1 MYKRRKCTRIAAEA
15 KDVFNMQTSIKQID
29 KVYKSLNE
37 AVMTLRKF
45 QAALQAN
52 KIKQKVNDE
61 TGIDIDVLIQQ
72 ADKIADRV
80 TSYSIKLSVIK
91 EK

>member
-1 MYKRRKCTRIAAEA
+1 MYKRRKSRIAAEA
-15 KDVFNMQTSIKQID
+15 KDVFNMQTSIKEID
-29 KVYKSLNE
+29 KVYKSLND
-37 AVMTLRKF
+37 AVMILRKF
-45 QAALQAN
+45 EAALQAN

-61 TGIDIDVLIQQ
+61 TGVDIDTLIEQ
-72 ADKIADRV
+72 ADKIADKV

>member
-1 MYKRRKCTRIAAEA
+1 MYKRRKSILAAQA
-15 KDVFNMQTSIKQID
+15 KDVFNMQLSVKQID
-29 KVYKSLNE
+29 KVHKLFDQG
-37 AVMTLRKF
+37 VLLLRKY

-61 TGIDIDVLIQQ
+61 TGIDIDALIEQ
-72 ADKIADRV
+72 ADKVADKV

>member
-1 MYKRRKCTRIAAEA
+1 MFKSRKSRLASQA
-15 KDVFNMQTSIKQID
+15 KDVFNMETSVKDID
-29 KVYKSLNE
+29 KVYKMFNQGVL
-37 AVMTLRKF
+37 MLRKF

-61 TGIDIDVLIQQ
+61 TGIDIDSLIEQ
-72 ADKIADRV
+72 ADKVSDRI

-91 EK
+91 QK